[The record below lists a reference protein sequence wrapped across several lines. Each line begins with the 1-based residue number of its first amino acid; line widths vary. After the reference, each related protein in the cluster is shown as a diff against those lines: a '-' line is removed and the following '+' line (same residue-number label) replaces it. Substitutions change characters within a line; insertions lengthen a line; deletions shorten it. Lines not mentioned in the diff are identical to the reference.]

1 MVATQEEMNAARL
14 PLDRPD
20 TALTYRLQVWARAFS
35 NYHFML
41 LSFPVMVATQEEMSA
56 ARLPLDRRDY
66 CAHFLIDYYKCR
78 QYAFPRLNLCNG
90 KKHDYDVCEFEE

>member
-1 MVATQEEMNAARL
+1 MVATQEEMN
-14 PLDRPD
+14 
-20 TALTYRLQVWARAFS
+20 
-35 NYHFML
+35 
-41 LSFPVMVATQEEMSA
+41 A

>member
-1 MVATQEEMNAARL
+1 MVATQEEMN
-14 PLDRPD
+14 
-20 TALTYRLQVWARAFS
+20 
-35 NYHFML
+35 
-41 LSFPVMVATQEEMSA
+41 A

-78 QYAFPRLNLCNG
+78 HEAFPHLTLCNG